1 MYMTKLM
8 HNYCVYVCVC
18 NMLMHDSV
26 LYLCVTHIY
35 EYDYVHCDH
44 MYMKIHID

>member
-18 NMLMHDSV
+18 ACNMLMHDPVS
-26 LYLCVTHIY
+26 YLCVTHIY
-35 EYDYVHCDH
+35 EYDYVHV
-44 MYMKIHID
+44 